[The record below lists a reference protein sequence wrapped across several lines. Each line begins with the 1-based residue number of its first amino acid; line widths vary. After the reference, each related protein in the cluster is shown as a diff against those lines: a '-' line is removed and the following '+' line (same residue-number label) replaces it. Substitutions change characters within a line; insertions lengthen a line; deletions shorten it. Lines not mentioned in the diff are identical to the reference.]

1 MHSAIPMAS
10 LARPTKRQRRDHHG
24 VEISTNPTV
33 PGVIECRGST
43 RLLQQVERLFQTNA
57 ICSDNLI
64 EILGQ
69 IRSNTNF
76 IESNSLQ
83 ESLALSKLHG
93 ILILHLGFLLGSLKE
108 ASGSNKKPEDSLG
121 ALILCLRDLYTSK
134 KETLQ
139 EFVTGEE
146 FSELF
151 VLVPNVICSISSDM
165 NGKRNVSEKTVR
177 QEINK
182 GCHEILQSW
191 LSLPI
196 LLEHVISKGTIP
208 TLENFILALL
218 KSNNVNAMPRIDEK
232 AEVNATLE
240 KLRAL
245 CDNHSEFRKL
255 LDVAQ
260 LVCAGSRSSSSLD
273 DLSPR
278 LTIFYWRCVSCV
290 LVDIGA
296 KDADCAID
304 SLMPYGISNDFLLS
318 RRAMSCMSEFISSSS
333 QDRHRRLLTF
343 ALKTLL
349 DRDVDSKE
357 TNLSSML
364 RCLCLC
370 MKRPSS
376 IDFFLQQ
383 KSWENVFDSL
393 VFLAEDEEDSNVAE
407 NAAMVV
413 IPILKRLMT
422 SDEHRSSVPIDQ
434 SLEIL
439 IFLLSLHHKSIVGST
454 IELLFAALQ
463 NSKTRRIVESST
475 VLPDLVNALGDLST
489 KNFFM
494 EENLKAQLAQVFS
507 TLIEKIRNVNFL
519 ARKASNLTF
528 LVRLANGSYFEMD
541 QSRVQEI
548 SICTI
553 MKLAKN
559 PCNQRILAK
568 EPGLLSTLIRY
579 TRMTPENTAVLSESR
594 ISRKEMKDRILL
606 VANAL

>member
-1 MHSAIPMAS
+1 MQSSIPMAS
-10 LARPTKRQRRDHHG
+10 LARPTKRQRRDHG

-43 RLLQQVERLFQTNA
+43 SLLQQVERLVQTNA

-69 IRSNTNF
+69 IRANTNF

-83 ESLALSKLHG
+83 ESLALRKLHG
-93 ILILHLGFLLGSLKE
+93 TLILHIGFLLGSLKE
-108 ASGSNKKPEDSLG
+108 ASESNEKSEEVLS
-121 ALILCLRDLYTSK
+121 ALILCLWDLHTSK

-139 EFVTGEE
+139 EFITGEE
-146 FSELF
+146 LSELF
-151 VLVPNVICSISSDM
+151 VLVPDVICSIFPDM
-165 NGKRNVSEKTVR
+165 SGKRNISETTVR
-177 QEINK
+177 QEIKK
-182 GCHEILQSW
+182 GCHDILLSW
-191 LSLPI
+191 LSVPI

-208 TLENFILALL
+208 ELENFILALL
-218 KSNNVNAMPRIDEK
+218 KSNNPNAMPNTNEK
-232 AEVNATLE
+232 AKVNEILE
-240 KLRAL
+240 QLRAL

-260 LVCAGSRSSSSLD
+260 LVCAGSHASSSLD
-273 DLSPR
+273 GLSPR

-290 LVDIGA
+290 LVDIGVI
-296 KDADCAID
+296 DADRATD

-318 RRAMSCMSEFISSSS
+318 RLAMSCMSEFIPSSS

-343 ALKTLL
+343 ASKALL

-364 RCLCLC
+364 QCLCLC
-370 MKRPSS
+370 MKLSSS

-407 NAAMVV
+407 KASMVI
-413 IPILKRLMT
+413 IPILKRLVI
-422 SDEHRSSVPIDQ
+422 SDEHRSSLPFDQ

-439 IFLLSLHHKSIVGST
+439 IFLLSLHHTSIVGST
-454 IELLFAALQ
+454 IELLFVALQ
-463 NSKTRRIVESST
+463 NSKTRRIMESST
-475 VLPDLVNALGDLST
+475 LLPDLVNALGDLSS
-489 KNFFM
+489 KNFFVD
-494 EENLKAQLAQVFS
+494 ENLKAQLAQAFS
-507 TLIEKIRNVNFL
+507 ILIEKIRNVNFL
-519 ARKASNLTF
+519 AKKASNLTF
-528 LVRLANGSYFEMD
+528 LVRLANGSYFETD